1 MKYLIWFLR
10 RLFCKHEYKICLY
23 FPEAGNITW
32 KAPCQERRGGGI
44 PKGGRKTMK
53 RDGTIYVNGK
63 KNIISAEEENEI
75 SC

>member
-32 KAPCQERRGGGI
+32 KAPCQDCFFNTLVQCE
-44 PKGGRKTMK
+44 KCGRYK
-53 RDGTIYVNGK
+53 VV
-63 KNIISAEEENEI
+63 EL
-75 SC
+75 